1 MKFTLDRKTIMEH
14 VVLSA
19 PHDIAETIAET
30 PLWKDEEAIEA
41 KLTMNGIDVPVEVL
55 EKVLQNM
62 WEQCQEKTGV
72 SEFNRKV
79 KAEAERIV
87 KEKADDVMEAFQEIQ
102 SKLESANDL
111 VKWEWEK

>member
-1 MKFTLDRKTIMEH
+1 MEFTLDRKTIMEH

-19 PHDIAETIAET
+19 PHDIAKIVAKT
-30 PLWKDEEAIEA
+30 PLWEEKKTIEA
-41 KLTMNGIDVPVEVL
+41 KLTMNGVDVPVEVL

-72 SEFNRKV
+72 LEFNRKV
-79 KAEAERIV
+79 RAEAERIV
-87 KEKADDVMEAFQEIQ
+87 KEKANDVLGAFQEIQ

-111 VKWEWEK
+111 IKWEWEV

>member
-1 MKFTLDRKTIMEH
+1 MEFTLDRKTIMEH

-19 PHDIAETIAET
+19 PHDIASTIAET
-30 PLWKDEEAIEA
+30 PLWKEKETIEA

-72 SEFNRKV
+72 AEFNRKV